1 MIQNRVHPF
10 ATGSGAA
17 PRVTLGRSQVLE
29 HVFSTTSP
37 VPPRPFGDFQRYRG
51 VRLVASAA
59 KDVEDCVLLLAILG
73 LDPADGL
80 ER

>member
-1 MIQNRVHPF
+1 MVRRPV
-10 ATGSGAA
+10 
-17 PRVTLGRSQVLE
+17 RSLDSVKANLYEVSQE
-29 HVFSTTSP
+29 
-37 VPPRPFGDFQRYRG
+37 QRYRG

-59 KDVEDCVLLLAILG
+59 KDVEDCALLLAVLG